1 MSWDFVQDALD
12 SLEKDNC
19 QYVLLVG
26 KCGYKR
32 TDIFCQINSRKDAE
46 KFLSALKQTIEK
58 KFPDKQE
65 GK

>member
-26 KCGYKR
+26 KVGYKR
-32 TDIFCQINSRKDAE
+32 TDIFCHINDRKDAE
-46 KFLSALKQTIEK
+46 KFLNAFKQTIEE